1 MSSVTTPSTMSWLA
15 GRTCSTT
22 FWGSRHEP
30 AAAPREDRDRA
41 ALVPAWP
48 GPRCGDDRRRLR
60 GARGVLARP
69 AGRRVFAV
77 REGARPSSADGAAD
91 RALVR
96 PGVVREALPHT
107 QAPAAVGRAGGNA
120 ESGGAREARPGS
132 PPRPRPGVLPPP
144 APHAD
149 PPAGHSAAPARTG
162 G

>member
-48 GPRCGDDRRRLR
+48 GPRRCDDRRRLR

-77 REGARPSSADGAAD
+77 REGARPSGADGAAD

-107 QAPAAVGRAGGNA
+107 QAPAAVGRAGGEA
-120 ESGGAREARPGS
+120 EKRGAPEPSPVIPPGP
-132 PPRPRPGVLPPP
+132 PPRALHPPR
-144 APHAD
+144 
-149 PPAGHSAAPARTG
+149 
-162 G
+162 